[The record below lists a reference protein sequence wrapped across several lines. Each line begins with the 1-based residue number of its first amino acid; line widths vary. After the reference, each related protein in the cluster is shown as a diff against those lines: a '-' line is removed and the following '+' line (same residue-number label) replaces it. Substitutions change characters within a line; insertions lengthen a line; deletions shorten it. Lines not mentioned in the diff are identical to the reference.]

1 MRAPPRLRGGLVA
14 RFGSLI
20 FGLFL
25 FSAGIVA
32 FLESKLGL
40 PPWDVLHQGIAK
52 HTLLSFGTAN
62 VVVGLA
68 VLVLAAVLGARIGL
82 GTVANA
88 ILVGVFVIA
97 LLAIGAVQD
106 LSDDPLGFRIGLLVA
121 GLALIGI
128 GSAFYLAANLG
139 AGPRDSLM
147 VVGALRLP
155 LRIALVRVGIELA
168 ALIAGVILGGKVGIG
183 TLVFAIGVGPIVEAS
198 FWLFQRSG
206 LAAAPV

>member
-14 RFGSLI
+14 RVASLL

-52 HTLLSFGTAN
+52 HTALSFGAAN

-68 VLVLAAVLGARIGL
+68 VLVLAALLGARIGF

-88 ILVGVFVIA
+88 VLVGLFIVA
-97 LLAIGAVQD
+97 LLAIGALQD
-106 LSDDPLGFRIGLLVA
+106 LAGEPLGVRIGLVVA

-155 LRIALVRVGIELA
+155 LRIAVVRAGLELTALV
-168 ALIAGVILGGKVGIG
+168 AGVILGGKVGLG
-183 TLVFAIGVGPIVEAS
+183 TLVFAAGVGPTVEAC
-198 FWLFQRSG
+198 FWLFERSG
-206 LAAAPV
+206 LAL

>member
-1 MRAPPRLRGGLVA
+1 MRAPPHLRRGLAVRLTSLVV
-14 RFGSLI
+14 
-20 FGLFL
+20 GLFL
-25 FSAGIVA
+25 FAVGIVL

-52 HTLLSFGTAN
+52 HTPLSFGEATIA
-62 VVVGLA
+62 VGLL
-68 VLVLAAVLGARIGL
+68 VLVLAAALGAKVGL

-88 ILVGVFVIA
+88 VLVGLFIVGLTAVGPIKHLA
-97 LLAIGAVQD
+97 HEPLGVRAGLLA
-106 LSDDPLGFRIGLLVA
+106 A

-155 LRIALVRVGIELA
+155 LRIAIVRAGLELA
-168 ALIAGVILGGKVGIG
+168 ALAVGIVLGGKVGIG
-183 TLVFAIGVGPIVEAS
+183 TLVFAAGVGPTVEAS
-198 FWLFQRSG
+198 FWLFERSG
-206 LAAAPV
+206 LAV